1 MSNNDSISIAVLSGD
16 QDDAALVNST
26 LRDAG
31 MATHCH
37 WVEKPNALADTL
49 CDHRVE
55 LIIHNVDSYPDS
67 VRQVIK
73 QKDRFDPEVP
83 VIAVREA
90 ADEQSIE
97 DAMQQGASD
106 LVSLGL
112 ISRLQAVIKRE
123 LRALRVERALNSTLQ
138 SATEYKR
145 QIRDHMKSSTS
156 AIALVQ
162 EGVMIEANEE
172 WLKAFK
178 AASMDELEGMPVM
191 DSFDEES
198 RAALK
203 GALVATL
210 AGKWH
215 PSEQL
220 KARPAVDGNEHG
232 ELSLELTRIEFDNDP
247 CVQIRIPYEE
257 LHSKEP
263 TKLVHD
269 ALQRDPTTLFYH
281 RAQFLERLKKRL
293 IKKPTSGL
301 QLLAYIKPDNFQKVV
316 KRVGVLNSEE
326 ILAQFSEI
334 VRKRMH
340 PKDIAGRFEG
350 TSLMVLLE
358 RGKERDGQ
366 VWGQQLADFVSQQT
380 FEVNDISAQITCSI
394 GVCAVSS
401 RFDSF
406 EEFVTETVE
415 TCRQARK
422 DGGSQAILSE
432 ADEEDS
438 RQKELDGVWSKRLKG
453 ALMDSR
459 FALAQLPIAGL
470 RSDAVEMYDLLVR
483 MLDEQG
489 KSVLPS
495 EFLPAAERTNMMKSI
510 DRWMIKAAIEHCERS
525 EADRV
530 FVRMSR
536 QSITDESTA
545 EWIKTTCDEAGFDAS
560 RLVIEIP
567 ERDAAKHIRHT
578 RQLSTDL
585 KAIGVR
591 FALEHF
597 GTSDDKFQILGILN
611 PDYIKVD
618 GELMHSLMTDTE
630 IQEQVRRIV
639 SAASEKGIKTIAERV
654 ENANAMAVL
663 FQLGLDYMQG
673 HYVHEAEVVL
683 SDDTSNTKQQT
694 LAELM
699 ATG

>member
-1 MSNNDSISIAVLSGD
+1 MSKNDSISIAVLSGN
-16 QDDAALVNST
+16 QDDVALVNSS

-49 CDHRVE
+49 CDQRVE

-83 VIAVREA
+83 VIAVRES

-162 EGVMIEANEE
+162 EGVLIEANEE
-172 WLKAFK
+172 WLKAFR
-178 AASMDELEGMPVM
+178 AASMDELEGLPVM

-210 AGKWH
+210 EGKWH
-215 PSEQL
+215 PGEQL
-220 KARPAVDGNEHG
+220 KAKPAVDGSELG

-247 CVQIRIPYEE
+247 CVQVRIPYEE

-269 ALQRDPTTLFYH
+269 ALQRDPTTLFFH
-281 RAQFLERLKKRL
+281 RAQFIERLKKRL

-301 QLLAYIKPDNFQKVV
+301 QLLAYIKPDNFDAVVGKV
-316 KRVGVLNSEE
+316 GILNSEE

-366 VWGQQLADFVSQQT
+366 VWGQQLADYVSQQT
-380 FEVNDISAQITCSI
+380 FEVNDISAQITCSV

-406 EEFVTETVE
+406 EEFVAETVG
-415 TCRQARK
+415 TCRQAKK

-453 ALMDSR
+453 ALMDNR

-510 DRWMIKAAIEHCERS
+510 DRWMVKAAIEHCERS

-536 QSITDESTA
+536 QSITDETTA
-545 EWIKTTCDEAGFDAS
+545 DWIRGTCDESDFDAS

-578 RQLSTDL
+578 RQLAGDL

-597 GTSDDKFQILGILN
+597 GTSDDKFQILGILE

-618 GELMHSLMTDTE
+618 GELMHSLMTDTDV
-630 IQEQVRRIV
+630 QAQVRRIV
-639 SAASEKGIKTIAERV
+639 KAASEKGIKTIAERV

-699 ATG
+699 AAG